1 MADGLC
7 LKQWVCPNLDLSNR
21 KLRSVDLTGIKL
33 RDAELI
39 GPFLHPPP
47 CTPPIFSAK
56 TALKLKLTP
65 NPNRDLLYRPA
76 LPPYRVT
83 LHAAR
88 VGTCFKHA
96 VFLRCGAEAAF
107 GPVFADFNV
116 VTPTP

>member
-1 MADGLC
+1 M
-7 LKQWVCPNLDLSNR
+7 
-21 KLRSVDLTGIKL
+21 
-33 RDAELI
+33 
-39 GPFLHPPP
+39 
-47 CTPPIFSAK
+47 
-56 TALKLKLTP
+56 ALKLKLTP
-65 NPNRDLLYRPA
+65 DPNRALLYRAA

-116 VTPTP
+116 VTPTPQFVHRFLRKAAFKNQFSRVRRAREE